1 VRERSRGSGRRGG
14 GAECGR
20 ARGTRCSEVYEGV
33 QGAPER
39 RCRYR
44 GRGRSLLL
52 TMIKPRQGRLARS
65 LITRRCILRDLA
77 RLLIPVAERQ

>member
-1 VRERSRGSGRRGG
+1 MRERSRGSGRRGG
-14 GAECGR
+14 SAECGR

-52 TMIKPRQGRLARS
+52 TIIKPWRLTTPPNDPVTLYS
-65 LITRRCILRDLA
+65 A
-77 RLLIPVAERQ
+77 RLDSAARPCR